1 MTNTPYDIKDK
12 PCIICLEPDDTID
25 INELKP
31 ATALIKTCA
40 CKFYTHEKCIVKWIT
55 NNPTCPY
62 CKQPLWFECC
72 IIILDT
78 NKAVASIAVADTVVV
93 TDLDAQTNNN
103 SLCITRCVLMTIVV
117 IILMILLDK
126 ILLT

>member
-1 MTNTPYDIKDK
+1 MTNTPYDITDK
-12 PCIICLEPDDTID
+12 PCIICLETDDTID

-31 ATALIKTCA
+31 ITALIKTCA

-62 CKQPLWFECC
+62 CKQTLCFECC
-72 IIILDT
+72 IMILDANT
-78 NKAVASIAVADTVVV
+78 AVASIAVTD
-93 TDLDAQTNNN
+93 TDLDPHTNNN

>member
-1 MTNTPYDIKDK
+1 MANTSYDITDK

-25 INELKP
+25 INEISINEIKP

-62 CKQPLWFECC
+62 CKETLCFKCC
-72 IIILDT
+72 MIDVP
-78 NKAVASIAVADTVVV
+78 ATVTV
-93 TDLDAQTNNN
+93 TDLDTHTNDN
-103 SLCITRCVLMTIVV
+103 SLCISRWFLLIIVV
-117 IILMILLDK
+117 VIVIILLDK
-126 ILLT
+126 ILLM